1 MKNNVKDMLK
11 QMSDEQ
17 EIHDIQDNILKNVDM
32 NKVRPQ
38 VYVKESHPKRF
49 LLLTNIFSALAAA
62 MVVVLVVLIIN
73 LNTPNNQDNLDETN
87 NTVTADDVFENNYVV
102 FTTYLEKMLKQE
114 AYNIINI
121 GPSIGNINFNEVVL
135 DDKSNPRMTVSEEE
149 ALADDMNSM
158 IYNIEEM
165 LGIASIEC
173 TKDDN
178 SNNLYPDYENV
189 ISVTGPLS
197 QYKMYFTETSISAK
211 NVGETNFKEKSNIT
225 GVLAVNGNSYQFD
238 GQKEYKNSKT
248 TYTTKIKLNNYSI
261 VVNEV
266 FGKDNNEFTYTFFN
280 ESDSSILK
288 TIYIKQIF
296 DDNGNV
302 KSLKFKNQ
310 YTSINIEKKNVSND
324 SPLVFK
330 IDSRQSDTLTV
341 TKENNQ
347 YKYEFENSSNVYT
360 K

>member
-73 LNTPNNQDNLDETN
+73 LNNPSKSNESDETSI
-87 NTVTADDVFENNYVV
+87 TDEFENNYVV

-121 GPSIGNINFNEVVL
+121 GPSIGNVNFIDVEL
-135 DDKSNPRMTVSEEE
+135 DNNQDGDNITKMTVSEEE
-149 ALADDMNSM
+149 ALVDDMNSM

-165 LGIASIEC
+165 LGITSIEC
-173 TKDDN
+173 IKDTN
-178 SNNLYPDYENV
+178 YNTLYSDYDNV

-197 QYKMYFTETSISAK
+197 QYKMYLTETSISAK

-248 TYTTKIKLNNYSI
+248 TYTTKIKLDNYSI

-280 ESDSSILK
+280 ETSNEILK
-288 TIYIKQIF
+288 SIYIKQSF
-296 DDNGNV
+296 DKDGNV
-302 KSLKFKNQ
+302 DVLDFKNQ
-310 YTSINIEKKNVSND
+310 YTSINIQKTDITDESK
-324 SPLVFK
+324 LIFK
-330 IDSRQSDTLTV
+330 IKSRYSDTVTV

-347 YKYEFENSSNVYT
+347 YKYGFKNSSNVYT